1 MRQLCASD
9 YLEVDVYSPHAM
21 AGAEY
26 DGAKHAQLS
35 RRTHD
40 ADRLSVLGMLGI
52 SIRTLTAK
60 HFYNQLEFHRAINA
74 IAVLLGVDAA
84 TDADFQKRQNS
95 FLSLSPQSVS
105 PSKHWKGNWIRFC
118 LSGAQKKFSLLP
130 REKFSCATSSRP

>member
-40 ADRLSVLGMLGI
+40 ADRLSVLGMLGV

-95 FLSLSPQSVS
+95 LRLHVIERQAPDSMR
-105 PSKHWKGNWIRFC
+105 KH
-118 LSGAQKKFSLLP
+118 L
-130 REKFSCATSSRP
+130 